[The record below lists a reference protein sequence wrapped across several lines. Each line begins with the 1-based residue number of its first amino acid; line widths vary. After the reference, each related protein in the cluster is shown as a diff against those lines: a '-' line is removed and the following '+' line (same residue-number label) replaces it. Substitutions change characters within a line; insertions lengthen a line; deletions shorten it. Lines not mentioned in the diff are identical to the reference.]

1 MYFFIKLQ
9 FVCFITLLLLIAELT
24 LDHFTHSLTL
34 LVVAWQTLYNFL
46 SLFIS
51 SVSLALTHN
60 NSRELEQKVNYLR
73 DSCKRS
79 NILQTINA
87 TKRLTAIFHIYRALL
102 DGEEQV

>member
-34 LVVAWQTLYNFL
+34 LVVEWQTLYNFL

-60 NSRELEQKVNYLR
+60 NSRELEQKVSTYLLNE
-73 DSCKRS
+73 K
-79 NILQTINA
+79 LV
-87 TKRLTAIFHIYRALL
+87 AIF
-102 DGEEQV
+102 